1 MKEARAI
8 SPKFPFK
15 HFTFWVLLD
24 ALAMG
29 CGNLKILGSTATGE
43 LSCENTISSHT

>member
-1 MKEARAI
+1 MMIKMSMKEARAI

-15 HFTFWVLLD
+15 HITFWVVQD

-29 CGNLKILGSTATGE
+29 CGNLEIL
-43 LSCENTISSHT
+43 

>member
-1 MKEARAI
+1 MMIKMSMKEARAI

-15 HFTFWVLLD
+15 HITFWVVLD

-29 CGNLKILGSTATGE
+29 
-43 LSCENTISSHT
+43 